1 MIYRTTKNKNTSKY
15 INGVTVTENN
25 LTYEN
30 GSVLPV
36 NMSIMQDTKL
46 IKSATIINYK
56 EVQNNLSSHNPK
68 GV

>member
-1 MIYRTTKNKNTSKY
+1 
-15 INGVTVTENN
+15 
-25 LTYEN
+25 
-30 GSVLPV
+30 V